1 MQNAAKILLDDCMAV
16 YVENEFTRA
25 KIDYTTEKVVLENG
39 ELINCLTF
47 DGCDPYIG
55 NYIFHAGATF
65 HRETLLQ
72 LSLKNKL

>member
-1 MQNAAKILLDDCMAV
+1 MQNKAQVLLDDCMAV

-25 KIDYTTEKVVLENG
+25 KIDYTVEKVVLENG

-47 DGCDPYIG
+47 DGCDPYAG

-65 HRETLLQ
+65 FKETLSNLQ
-72 LSLKNKL
+72 KINL